1 MIRFGM
7 FLTFVGMAT
16 MTLGGFFCFALFI
29 YGIYVL
35 FMKSVVGGLIAIG
48 ASCVLTFV
56 VRFLSGILMAGGSA
70 LAARAAESGVVSE
83 APRVRIEP
91 RL

>member
-7 FLTFVGMAT
+7 FLTFVGMAI
-16 MTLGGFFCFALFI
+16 MVLGGFFCFALFV
-29 YGIYVL
+29 YGIYIL

-48 ASCVLTFV
+48 ASCVLTFPA
-56 VRFLSGILMAGGSA
+56 RLLSGLLMAGGSA
-70 LAARAAESGVVSE
+70 LAARAAETAGASE
-83 APRVRIEP
+83 APRVRLEP